1 MNSPVYSFNGGEIS
15 RRLWGRTDMPRYLSS
30 VDELTNTLTLPY
42 GGITRRPG
50 MEHIAVWNNASLRL
64 IDFRYSAG
72 TAFIIAFGDLKI
84 RFYSNG
90 TPVLSGGIPLE
101 LESPYPAD
109 DLADIRAEQILDAV
123 YLTHPRYP
131 QQRLFR
137 VTDTNWTLTEMSI
150 SSYPFKDVNT
160 TATTIRPSA
169 TTGNITLTASA
180 ATFDPTHVGSRWRI
194 GHVRAVNAVNKVI
207 TSTGTSSSIL
217 VQGDYTFRT
226 TGVWAAGLA
235 LESSSDNGATW
246 VTLGSWIGTS
256 DYNVEV
262 NESSK
267 EPRLLR
273 ANVTS
278 FTSAT
283 GSPVVSIDSRNPMIY
298 GTAVVTAFTSSTVVN
313 ATVEDAFHST
323 SATEAWAEGS
333 WSDRSGYPRQVIL
346 HDGRLYFAG
355 TVAEPLTYWGSA
367 VDDFGMFGRFAG
379 APDLGIRRQ
388 LYSPTADQ
396 IQWLASRNGALIIGT
411 AGDEWVVQYE
421 GDPVNAIARRSSSYG
436 SNAVGVVELNDS
448 LLFVERRGRRVRDYI
463 GLDTSNDDL
472 ARDPFSAGDL
482 TLVAE
487 HITREGITQ
496 MAVSKEPDPVLWCVV
511 GGNLI
516 GLNYDRTQSVM
527 GWHRHTTEGTILSVA
542 VIPGQVN
549 DEIWLAVL
557 RDGTTRIERLHPT
570 TPDRALDN
578 IPAECLYWDSGL
590 LIVQSSSTTV
600 TGLSHL
606 NGKTV
611 SVNVDGGSHPTRVV
625 SGGSITLARAGT
637 KIAVG
642 LPFTSTMETLPL
654 VAQSERGSSRHFIA
668 RINQVI
674 IEVYNTFGLQY
685 SDATREQWYECQSH
699 IGSNDPNIPP
709 PLQTGPLKLTVA
721 GGHDRQPRLKF
732 RQNNGL
738 PGTMLCMTVNWD
750 QTEAL

>member
-15 RRLWGRTDMPRYLSS
+15 RRLWGRSDLPRYLSS
-30 VDELTNTLTLPY
+30 VDELTNLLTLPY

-50 MEHIAVWNNASLRL
+50 MEHIAEWDNDNVRL
-64 IDFRYSAG
+64 LDFRYSAG
-72 TAFIIAFGDLKI
+72 TAFIIAFGDLKV
-84 RFYSNG
+84 RFYANG
-90 TPVLSGGIPLE
+90 VPVLSGGIPLE
-101 LESPYPAD
+101 LVSLYPAD
-109 DLADIRAEQILDAV
+109 DLDDIRAEQILDAV

-137 VTDTNWTLTEMSI
+137 VTDTNWTLTAMTI
-150 SSYPFKDVNT
+150 DSYPFMDANA
-160 TATTIRPSA
+160 TATTITPSA
-169 TTGNITLTASA
+169 ATGAITLTASA
-180 ATFDPTHVGSRWRI
+180 ATFLSTHVGSRFAI
-194 GHVRAVNAVNKVI
+194 SHTRATNTFSINI
-207 TSTGTSSSIL
+207 TATGTSSTPI

-226 TGVWAAGLA
+226 TGVWAATIA
-235 LESSSDNGATW
+235 LEASYDNGATW
-246 VTLGSWIGTS
+246 TTLGSWVRVS
-256 DYNVEV
+256 DANLEV
-262 NESSK
+262 NGFSASTI
-267 EPRLLR
+267 RLRVNITAWTSCTGTPIAYLDTK
-273 ANVTS
+273 NPIVT
-278 FTSAT
+278 
-283 GSPVVSIDSRNPMIY
+283 GVV
-298 GTAVVTAFTSSTVVN
+298 VVTGFTSSTVVN
-313 ATVEDAFHST
+313 ATVESQLQTT
-323 SATEAWAEGS
+323 SATSNWAEGS
-333 WSDRSGYPRQVIL
+333 WNARNGYPRQVIL

-355 TVAEPLTYWGSA
+355 TVSEPLTYWGSE
-367 VDDFGMFGRFAG
+367 VDNFGAFGRFPG
-379 APDLGIRRQ
+379 ASALGIRRQ

-421 GDPVNAIARRSSSYG
+421 GDPVNASARRSSSYG

-463 GLDTSNDDL
+463 GLDTTNDDL
-472 ARDPFSAGDL
+472 ARDPYAADDL

-487 HITREGITQ
+487 HITRLGIDQ
-496 MAVSKEPDPVLWCVV
+496 MAISKEPDPVLWCIV

-516 GLNYDRTQSVM
+516 GLNYDRTQSVI

-542 VIPGQVN
+542 VIPGPVN

-600 TGLSHL
+600 SGLSHL

-611 SVNVDGGSHPTRVV
+611 SVMVDGGTHPTRVV

-654 VAQSERGSSRHFIA
+654 IAQTQQGSTRHFIA

-699 IGSNDPNIPP
+699 AGSNNPNIPP

-738 PGTMLCMTVNWD
+738 PGTILCMTVNWD